1 MRGCFVTSE
10 KKNTPR
16 SKKPYST
23 PSLTV
28 HSLAALAT
36 GADARSNGERPLAAT
51 AESSPAFQPPPLVI
65 EGFPGKVEDL
75 VKVLS
80 SIPLGLRGR
89 LDSSAAPAETAA
101 GKVGGRVYILLADMR
116 CRIAGPRQ
124 PLTRLELD
132 GDFSAALILILTDAG
147 EDFRAG
153 GEIRWDR
160 WHFKGPTA
168 AEDLTVLVKSLFEAP
183 VARAQGR

>member
-10 KKNTPR
+10 KQNTPR

-36 GADARSNGERPLAAT
+36 GSDAGSDAAGPLAAS

-80 SIPLGLRGR
+80 SIPLGSRGR
-89 LDSSAAPAETAA
+89 LDSGAASATTAPDRA
-101 GKVGGRVYILLADMR
+101 GGRVYVLLADMR
-116 CRIAGPRQ
+116 SRVAGPRQ